1 MDNQFAWVD
10 FYKEFAGKLLAYK
23 NNRGELVNK
32 VRAIYAEAGI
42 NMPLLRKTINWW
54 ILIRLQYLVFLIR
67 VPCARRTEARSS
79 LL

>member
-42 NMPLLRKTINWW
+42 NMPTLEKDAHVMLTMRAMDEHGK
-54 ILIRLQYLVFLIR
+54 
-67 VPCARRTEARSS
+67 
-79 LL
+79 

>member
-23 NNRGELVNK
+23 NNRGELVDK

-42 NMPLLRKTINWW
+42 NMPTLEKDNQLVDIDPFTVF
-54 ILIRLQYLVFLIR
+54 VFLIR
-67 VPCARRTEARSS
+67 VPCERRTEARSS

>member
-32 VRAIYAEAGI
+32 VRRFTPRPE
-42 NMPLLRKTINWW
+42 
-54 ILIRLQYLVFLIR
+54 
-67 VPCARRTEARSS
+67 
-79 LL
+79 